1 MKIPVIPHWPL
12 IGNAWAISQDIL
24 GFQQRN
30 FRRYGNTFMF
40 YLPFGQRVVL
50 TCDKDVFKH
59 ILQQQHKNYRK
70 DYDSNKLKL
79 ALGNGLLTNEGES
92 WFRQRR
98 LAQPAFYKKRLEG
111 FFDTMNQLTLA
122 HLQELSADSEA
133 TVQIDR
139 EMMQLTSK
147 IVIETLLG
155 KDIGDEMS
163 QLQQHITFI
172 QEHLVNLIRRPFY
185 RFSSKWNGK
194 EQQFQQTMRDFDA
207 ILYAIIRQRKAAAPQ
222 NDLLSML
229 MDARDADTGEGMSD
243 RQLRDELLTIYVAG
257 HETSG
262 YALSWA
268 IYNLYTHPASYQK
281 AVAEVRAV
289 MPDGQLTVENYK
301 SLVYLKQ
308 VIDETLRL
316 YPTAYLL
323 SRESKAA
330 ETACGLEIPEKTLF
344 LLSTY
349 FLHRH
354 PDYWQEPDAFI
365 PERFDGNT
373 NVLFNSEAYYPF
385 GGGPRMCIGF
395 HFATMEIT
403 IVLAQLLY
411 HFDISLTANGKP
423 VVAEPLITLK
433 PKDGIHVRLTKK
445 LT

>member
-79 ALGNGLLTNEGES
+79 ALGNGLLTNEGDS

-122 HLQELSADSEA
+122 HLQELSADSEV

-163 QLQQHITFI
+163 QLQTY
-172 QEHLVNLIRRPFY
+172 IR
-185 RFSSKWNGK
+185 
-194 EQQFQQTMRDFDA
+194 
-207 ILYAIIRQRKAAAPQ
+207 
-222 NDLLSML
+222 
-229 MDARDADTGEGMSD
+229 
-243 RQLRDELLTIYVAG
+243 
-257 HETSG
+257 
-262 YALSWA
+262 
-268 IYNLYTHPASYQK
+268 
-281 AVAEVRAV
+281 
-289 MPDGQLTVENYK
+289 
-301 SLVYLKQ
+301 
-308 VIDETLRL
+308 
-316 YPTAYLL
+316 
-323 SRESKAA
+323 
-330 ETACGLEIPEKTLF
+330 F
-344 LLSTY
+344 L
-349 FLHRH
+349 
-354 PDYWQEPDAFI
+354 
-365 PERFDGNT
+365 
-373 NVLFNSEAYYPF
+373 
-385 GGGPRMCIGF
+385 
-395 HFATMEIT
+395 
-403 IVLAQLLY
+403 
-411 HFDISLTANGKP
+411 
-423 VVAEPLITLK
+423 PLQ
-433 PKDGIHVRLTKK
+433 
-445 LT
+445 